1 MIEIQDPVPDPKC
14 CVLVVGGGPAGSSCA
29 WKLASAGVKCLL
41 IDKAEFPRDKVC
53 GGALSSRAAELLT
66 NSGMI
71 STVELDRL
79 TEKTHRTLSLWN
91 REDLLNSYTSDNHPV
106 RIISRMGFDNYL
118 LEKAASSGTEMITGE
133 TAVSIDSSTI
143 RTSSGRSIR
152 YSFLVGAD
160 GCSSF
165 VRKTCFGRSGRKT
178 GIGLECFLPLSE
190 VNNISDGLHI
200 HFRYLPY
207 GYVWAFPGREKI
219 CIGAGVVGSKVSP
232 PDVASALK
240 EFLETRGISASKYVM
255 KAASIPS
262 LSLHKSMGAGQIFL
276 AGDAAGLVD
285 QVSGEGIGHAI
296 ESGFLIAEA
305 IISGGDRKT
314 MLIRANKGCLG
325 TVRQSEFY
333 RHLLFSRLTVR
344 LAMRKL
350 KESETFSRA
359 YWNLIS
365 GSQSYNDMFF
375 HLLTR
380 TG

>member
-1 MIEIQDPVPDPKC
+1 MPDPKC

-29 WKLASAGVKCLL
+29 WKLSSAGVRCML

-53 GGALSSRAAELLT
+53 GGALSSRAAGLLI
-66 NSGMI
+66 NSGII
-71 STVELDRL
+71 STAELDRL
-79 TEKTHRTLSLWN
+79 TEKTHRTLVLWN
-91 REDLLNSYTSDNHPV
+91 REELLRSYTSDNLPV
-106 RIISRMGFDNYL
+106 RIISRMSFDNFL
-118 LEKAASSGTEMITGE
+118 LEKAANSGAEVITGE
-133 TAVSIDSSTI
+133 TAVSIDSSFV
-143 RTSSGRSIR
+143 RTSSDRSIR

-190 VNNISDGLHI
+190 IDNITDGLHI

-219 CIGAGVVGSKVSP
+219 CIGAGVVGSKASP
-232 PDVASALK
+232 SDVNSALK
-240 EFLETRGISASKYVM
+240 EFLETRGISVSKYVM

-296 ESGFLIAEA
+296 ESGLLIADA
-305 IISGGDRKT
+305 IISGGDKKT
-314 MLIRANKGCLG
+314 MLIKANEGCLG

-333 RHLLFSRLTVR
+333 RHLLFSRLTEK
-344 LAMRKL
+344 LAMSKL
-350 KESETFSRA
+350 KESETFARA
-359 YWNLIS
+359 YWSLIS
-365 GSQSYNDMFF
+365 GSQSYNEMFRR
-375 HLLTR
+375 LLTR
-380 TG
+380 SG